1 MSVVPELYVR
11 KPFEVEAVQVTEDNI
26 GDVADWCD
34 GELRS
39 TAENISFVKV
49 KVHRPLTTRQTRA
62 FVGDWILYAGRGFK
76 VYTTKAFEASFEK
89 SDEDDGRTAINP
101 DPYQV
106 VTVNV

>member
-39 TAENISFVKV
+39 TAENIPFVKV

-76 VYTTKAFEASFEK
+76 VYTTKAFETSFEK
-89 SDEDDGRTAINP
+89 ADEGEVIVNP
-101 DPYQV
+101 DPRV
-106 VTVNV
+106 VSVNV